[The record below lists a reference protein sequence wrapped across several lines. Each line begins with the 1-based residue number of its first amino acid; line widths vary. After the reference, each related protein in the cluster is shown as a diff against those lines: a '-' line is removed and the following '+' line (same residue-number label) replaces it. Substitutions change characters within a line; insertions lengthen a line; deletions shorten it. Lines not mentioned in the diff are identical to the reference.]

1 MSKHLVEI
9 SNLTIINQKSKEQT
23 ILVKGIN
30 LSIPKGK
37 IVGIV
42 GESGSGK
49 SLTMKSLMGILPKGL
64 EASYDRFEMDGKQ
77 VRNPKVLPLSMIFQ
91 DPMTSLNPLR
101 TVGFH
106 LREILRRFQPK
117 LSKEERE
124 VAILEMLDKVGISN
138 PELRLKQFPFEFSGG
153 MRQRIMIAM
162 ALLTKPDML
171 IADEPT
177 TALDVTIQAQILALL
192 KELQEQLGLTV
203 VIVSHDF
210 SVIAGICDQV
220 YVMRN
225 GLVLEHAP
233 VDTIF
238 AQSLHPYTQSL
249 LKAARLE
256 ASQGPVP
263 VDRDDS
269 QLVQVVPE
277 HWVRKEEKNGCNKKR
292 DQDHPRTPVF
302 PRRR

>member
-106 LREILRRFQPK
+106 LREVLRRFQPK
-117 LSKEERE
+117 LTKEERE

-162 ALLTKPDML
+162 AILTKPDML

-177 TALDVTIQAQILALL
+177 TALDVTIQAQILALV

-225 GLVLEHAP
+225 GLVVEHAP

-263 VDRDDS
+263 ADRDDS
-269 QLVQVVPE
+269 QLVQVAPE
-277 HWVRKEEKNGCNKKR
+277 HWVRKEEKNG
-292 DQDHPRTPVF
+292 
-302 PRRR
+302 

>member
-77 VRNPKVLPLSMIFQ
+77 VSNPKVLPLSMIFQ

-106 LREILRRFQPK
+106 LREVLRRFQPK
-117 LSKEERE
+117 LTKEERE
-124 VAILEMLDKVGISN
+124 VGILEMLDKVGISN

-225 GLVLEHAP
+225 GLVLELAP

-263 VDRDDS
+263 ADRDDS
-269 QLVQVVPE
+269 QLVQVAPE
-277 HWVRKEEKNGCNKKR
+277 HWVRKEEKNG
-292 DQDHPRTPVF
+292 
-302 PRRR
+302 

>member
-23 ILVKGIN
+23 ILVKGID

-49 SLTMKSLMGILPKGL
+49 SLTMKSFMGILPKGL

-106 LREILRRFQPK
+106 LREVLRRFQPK
-117 LSKEERE
+117 LTKEERE

-225 GLVLEHAP
+225 GLVVEHAP

-263 VDRDDS
+263 ADRDDS
-269 QLVQVVPE
+269 QLVQIGPE
-277 HWVRKEEKNGCNKKR
+277 HWVRKEEKNG
-292 DQDHPRTPVF
+292 
-302 PRRR
+302 

>member
-37 IVGIV
+37 IVGFV

-77 VRNPKVLPLSMIFQ
+77 VHNPKVLPLSMIFQ
-91 DPMTSLNPLR
+91 DPMTSLNLLR

-106 LREILRRFQPK
+106 LREVLRRFQPK
-117 LSKEERE
+117 LTKEERE

-263 VDRDDS
+263 ADRDDS
-269 QLVQVVPE
+269 QLVQVAPE
-277 HWVRKEEKNGCNKKR
+277 HWVRKEEKNG
-292 DQDHPRTPVF
+292 
-302 PRRR
+302 

>member
-106 LREILRRFQPK
+106 LREVLRRFQPK
-117 LSKEERE
+117 LTKEERK

-263 VDRDDS
+263 ADRDDS
-269 QLVQVVPE
+269 QLVQVAPE
-277 HWVRKEEKNGCNKKR
+277 HWVRKEEKNG
-292 DQDHPRTPVF
+292 
-302 PRRR
+302 

>member
-77 VRNPKVLPLSMIFQ
+77 VSNPKVLPLSMIFQ

-106 LREILRRFQPK
+106 LREVLRRFQPK
-117 LSKEERE
+117 LTKEERE
-124 VAILEMLDKVGISN
+124 VGILEMLDKVGISN

-263 VDRDDS
+263 ADRDDS
-269 QLVQVVPE
+269 QLVQVAPE
-277 HWVRKEEKNGCNKKR
+277 HWVRKEEKNG
-292 DQDHPRTPVF
+292 
-302 PRRR
+302 

>member
-23 ILVKGIN
+23 TLVKGID

-64 EASYDRFEMDGKQ
+64 VASYDRFEMDGKQ
-77 VRNPKVLPLSMIFQ
+77 VGNPKVLPLSMIFQ

-106 LREILRRFQPK
+106 LREVLRRFQPK
-117 LSKEERE
+117 LTKEERE
-124 VAILEMLDKVGISN
+124 VAILEMLDKVGISD

-225 GLVLEHAP
+225 GLVVEHAL

-263 VDRDDS
+263 ADRDDS
-269 QLVQVVPE
+269 QLVQVGPE
-277 HWVRKEEKNGCNKKR
+277 HWVRKEEKNG
-292 DQDHPRTPVF
+292 
-302 PRRR
+302 

>member
-106 LREILRRFQPK
+106 LREVLRRFQPK
-117 LSKEERE
+117 LTKEERE

-220 YVMRN
+220 
-225 GLVLEHAP
+225 
-233 VDTIF
+233 
-238 AQSLHPYTQSL
+238 
-249 LKAARLE
+249 
-256 ASQGPVP
+256 
-263 VDRDDS
+263 
-269 QLVQVVPE
+269 
-277 HWVRKEEKNGCNKKR
+277 
-292 DQDHPRTPVF
+292 
-302 PRRR
+302 

>member
-1 MSKHLVEI
+1 MSKYLVEI

-106 LREILRRFQPK
+106 LREVLRRFQPK
-117 LSKEERE
+117 LTKEERK

-263 VDRDDS
+263 ADRDDS
-269 QLVQVVPE
+269 QLVQVAPE
-277 HWVRKEEKNGCNKKR
+277 HWVRKEEKNG
-292 DQDHPRTPVF
+292 
-302 PRRR
+302 

>member
-106 LREILRRFQPK
+106 LREVLRRFQPK
-117 LSKEERE
+117 LTKEERE

-162 ALLTKPDML
+162 TLLTKPDML

-225 GLVLEHAP
+225 GLVLELAP

-238 AQSLHPYTQSL
+238 AQPLHPYTQSL

-263 VDRDDS
+263 ADRDDS
-269 QLVQVVPE
+269 QLVQVGPE
-277 HWVRKEEKNGCNKKR
+277 HWVRKEEKNG
-292 DQDHPRTPVF
+292 
-302 PRRR
+302 

>member
-1 MSKHLVEI
+1 MSKHLLEI

-106 LREILRRFQPK
+106 LREVLRRFQSK
-117 LSKEERE
+117 LTKEERE

-162 ALLTKPDML
+162 ALLTNPDML

-225 GLVLEHAP
+225 GLVVEHAP

-256 ASQGPVP
+256 ASHGPVP
-263 VDRDDS
+263 ADSDDS
-269 QLVQVVPE
+269 QLVQVGPE
-277 HWVRKEEKNGCNKKR
+277 HWVRKEEKNG
-292 DQDHPRTPVF
+292 
-302 PRRR
+302 

>member
-91 DPMTSLNPLR
+91 DPMTSLNLLR

-106 LREILRRFQPK
+106 LREVLRRFQPK
-117 LSKEERE
+117 LTKEERE

-225 GLVLEHAP
+225 GLVVEHAP

-263 VDRDDS
+263 ADRDDS

-277 HWVRKEEKNGCNKKR
+277 HWVRKEEKNG
-292 DQDHPRTPVF
+292 
-302 PRRR
+302 

>member
-23 ILVKGIN
+23 ILVKGID

-106 LREILRRFQPK
+106 LREVLRRFQPK
-117 LSKEERE
+117 LTKEERE

-225 GLVLEHAP
+225 GLVVEHAA

-238 AQSLHPYTQSL
+238 AQYMHPYTQSL

-256 ASQGPVP
+256 ASQGPVSA
-263 VDRDDS
+263 DCDDS
-269 QLVQVVPE
+269 QLFQIGPE
-277 HWVRKEEKNGCNKKR
+277 HWVRKEEKNG
-292 DQDHPRTPVF
+292 
-302 PRRR
+302 

>member
-30 LSIPKGK
+30 LSIPQGK

-106 LREILRRFQPK
+106 LREVLRRFQPK
-117 LSKEERE
+117 LTKEERE

-263 VDRDDS
+263 ADRDDS

-277 HWVRKEEKNGCNKKR
+277 HWVRKEEKNG
-292 DQDHPRTPVF
+292 
-302 PRRR
+302 

>member
-106 LREILRRFQPK
+106 LREVLRRFQPK
-117 LSKEERE
+117 LTKEERE
-124 VAILEMLDKVGISN
+124 EAILEMLDKVGISN
-138 PELRLKQFPFEFSGG
+138 PELHLKQFPFEFSGG

-263 VDRDDS
+263 ADRDDS
-269 QLVQVVPE
+269 QLVQVAPE
-277 HWVRKEEKNGCNKKR
+277 HWVRKEEKNG
-292 DQDHPRTPVF
+292 
-302 PRRR
+302 

>member
-106 LREILRRFQPK
+106 LREVLRRFQSK
-117 LSKEERE
+117 LTKEERE

-162 ALLTKPDML
+162 ALLTNPDML

-225 GLVLEHAP
+225 GLVVEHAP

-249 LKAARLE
+249 LKAVRLE
-256 ASQGPVP
+256 ASHGPVP
-263 VDRDDS
+263 ADRDDS
-269 QLVQVVPE
+269 QLVQVGPG
-277 HWVRKEEKNGCNKKR
+277 HWVRKEEKNG
-292 DQDHPRTPVF
+292 
-302 PRRR
+302 

>member
-23 ILVKGIN
+23 TLVKGID

-77 VRNPKVLPLSMIFQ
+77 VGNPKVLPLSMIFQ

-106 LREILRRFQPK
+106 LREVLRRFQPT
-117 LSKEERE
+117 LTKEERE

-225 GLVLEHAP
+225 GLVVEQAP

-238 AQSLHPYTQSL
+238 AHSLHPYTQAL

-256 ASQGPVP
+256 ASHGPVP
-263 VDRDDS
+263 ADRDDS
-269 QLVQVVPE
+269 RLVQVGPE
-277 HWVRKEEKNGCNKKR
+277 HWVRKEEKNG
-292 DQDHPRTPVF
+292 
-302 PRRR
+302 

>member
-91 DPMTSLNPLR
+91 DPMTSLNLLR

-106 LREILRRFQPK
+106 LREVLRRFQPK
-117 LSKEERE
+117 LTKEERE

-225 GLVLEHAP
+225 GLVVEHAP

-277 HWVRKEEKNGCNKKR
+277 HWVRKEEKNG
-292 DQDHPRTPVF
+292 
-302 PRRR
+302 

>member
-1 MSKHLVEI
+1 MSKYLVEI

-23 ILVKGIN
+23 MLVKGID
-30 LSIPKGK
+30 LSILKGK

-77 VRNPKVLPLSMIFQ
+77 VHNPKVLPLSMIFQ

-106 LREILRRFQPK
+106 LREVLRRFQPK
-117 LSKEERE
+117 LTKEERE
-124 VAILEMLDKVGISN
+124 VTILEMLDKVGISN

-203 VIVSHDF
+203 LIVSHDF

-225 GLVLEHAP
+225 GLVVEHAP

-263 VDRDDS
+263 ADRDDS

-277 HWVRKEEKNGCNKKR
+277 HWVRKEEKNG
-292 DQDHPRTPVF
+292 
-302 PRRR
+302 

>member
-91 DPMTSLNPLR
+91 DPMTSLNLLR

-106 LREILRRFQPK
+106 LREVLRRFQPK
-117 LSKEERE
+117 LTKEERE

-263 VDRDDS
+263 ADRDDS

-277 HWVRKEEKNGCNKKR
+277 HWVRKEEKNG
-292 DQDHPRTPVF
+292 
-302 PRRR
+302 

>member
-30 LSIPKGK
+30 LSIPNGK

-106 LREILRRFQPK
+106 LREVLRRFQPK
-117 LSKEERE
+117 LTKEERK

-225 GLVLEHAP
+225 GLVVEHAL

-256 ASQGPVP
+256 ASHGPVP
-263 VDRDDS
+263 ADRDDS
-269 QLVQVVPE
+269 QLVQVGPE
-277 HWVRKEEKNGCNKKR
+277 HWVRKEEKNG
-292 DQDHPRTPVF
+292 
-302 PRRR
+302 

>member
-1 MSKHLVEI
+1 MSKHLLEI

-106 LREILRRFQPK
+106 LREVLRRFQSK
-117 LSKEERE
+117 LTKEERE

-225 GLVLEHAP
+225 GLVVEHAP

-256 ASQGPVP
+256 ASHGPVP
-263 VDRDDS
+263 ADSDDS
-269 QLVQVVPE
+269 QLVQVGPE
-277 HWVRKEEKNGCNKKR
+277 HWVRKEEKNG
-292 DQDHPRTPVF
+292 
-302 PRRR
+302 

>member
-106 LREILRRFQPK
+106 LREVLRRFQPK
-117 LSKEERE
+117 LTKEERK

-225 GLVLEHAP
+225 GLVVEHAP

-263 VDRDDS
+263 ADRDDS
-269 QLVQVVPE
+269 QLVQVAPE
-277 HWVRKEEKNGCNKKR
+277 HWVRKEEKNG
-292 DQDHPRTPVF
+292 
-302 PRRR
+302 

>member
-30 LSIPKGK
+30 FSIPKGK

-106 LREILRRFQPK
+106 LREVLRRFQPK
-117 LSKEERE
+117 LTKEERE

-225 GLVLEHAP
+225 GLVVEHAP

-238 AQSLHPYTQSL
+238 AQSLHPYTKSL

-263 VDRDDS
+263 ADRDDS
-269 QLVQVVPE
+269 QLVQVAPE
-277 HWVRKEEKNGCNKKR
+277 HWVRKEEKNG
-292 DQDHPRTPVF
+292 
-302 PRRR
+302 

>member
-23 ILVKGIN
+23 MLVKGID

-77 VRNPKVLPLSMIFQ
+77 VRKPKVLPLSMIFQ

-106 LREILRRFQPK
+106 LREVLRRFQPK
-117 LSKEERE
+117 LTKEERE

-225 GLVLEHAP
+225 GLVLELAP

-263 VDRDDS
+263 ADRDDS

-277 HWVRKEEKNGCNKKR
+277 HWVRKEEKNG
-292 DQDHPRTPVF
+292 
-302 PRRR
+302 

>member
-106 LREILRRFQPK
+106 LREVLRRFQPK
-117 LSKEERE
+117 LTKEERE

-162 ALLTKPDML
+162 ALLTKPVML

-225 GLVLEHAP
+225 GLVVEHAP

-263 VDRDDS
+263 ADRDDS
-269 QLVQVVPE
+269 QLVQVAPE
-277 HWVRKEEKNGCNKKR
+277 HWVRKEEKNG
-292 DQDHPRTPVF
+292 
-302 PRRR
+302 

>member
-23 ILVKGIN
+23 TLVKGIN

-64 EASYDRFEMDGKQ
+64 EASYDRFEMGGKQ
-77 VRNPKVLPLSMIFQ
+77 VGNPKVLPLSMIFQ

-106 LREILRRFQPK
+106 LREVLRRFQPT
-117 LSKEERE
+117 LTKEERE

-225 GLVLEHAP
+225 GLVVEQAP

-238 AQSLHPYTQSL
+238 AQSLHPYTQAL

-263 VDRDDS
+263 ADRDDS
-269 QLVQVVPE
+269 QLVQVGPE
-277 HWVRKEEKNGCNKKR
+277 HWVRKEEKNG
-292 DQDHPRTPVF
+292 
-302 PRRR
+302 

>member
-23 ILVKGIN
+23 MLVKGID

-91 DPMTSLNPLR
+91 DPMTSLNLLR

-106 LREILRRFQPK
+106 LREVLRRFQPK
-117 LSKEERE
+117 LTKEERE

-225 GLVLEHAP
+225 GLVVEHAP

-263 VDRDDS
+263 ADRDDS

-277 HWVRKEEKNGCNKKR
+277 HWVRKEEKNG
-292 DQDHPRTPVF
+292 
-302 PRRR
+302 

>member
-106 LREILRRFQPK
+106 LREVLRRFQSK
-117 LSKEERE
+117 LTKEERE

-225 GLVLEHAP
+225 GLVVEHAP

-256 ASQGPVP
+256 ASHGPVP
-263 VDRDDS
+263 ADSDDS
-269 QLVQVVPE
+269 QLVQVGPE
-277 HWVRKEEKNGCNKKR
+277 HWVRKEEKNG
-292 DQDHPRTPVF
+292 
-302 PRRR
+302 

>member
-30 LSIPKGK
+30 LSIPQGK

-106 LREILRRFQPK
+106 LREVLRRFQPK
-117 LSKEERE
+117 LTKEERE

-277 HWVRKEEKNGCNKKR
+277 HWVRKEEKNG
-292 DQDHPRTPVF
+292 
-302 PRRR
+302 